1 MSTAEPDE
9 TVSTTAARDR
19 FADILNRAAY
29 GKERVVMTRR
39 GRPLVAVVPRSR
51 TSGRLEALEDE
62 RDAEEV
68 RRRREAWERAGR
80 PSVSIEDV
88 AARRGVDLA
97 AADED

>member
-9 TVSTTAARDR
+9 TISTTAARDR

-29 GKERVVMTRR
+29 GKERVVLTRR
-39 GRPLVAVVPRSR
+39 GRPLVAVVPIEDVE
-51 TSGRLEALEDE
+51 RLEVLEDE

-80 PSVSIEDV
+80 PSIPIEDV
-88 AARRGVDLA
+88 AARHGVDLA

>member
-9 TVSTTAARDR
+9 TISTTAARDR

-29 GKERVVMTRR
+29 GKERVVLTRR
-39 GRPLVAVVPRSR
+39 GRPLVAVVPIEDVE
-51 TSGRLEALEDE
+51 RLEALEDE

-88 AARRGVDLA
+88 AARHGVDLA

>member
-9 TVSTTAARDR
+9 TISTTAARDR

-29 GKERVVMTRR
+29 GKERVVLTRR
-39 GRPLVAVVPRSR
+39 GRPLVAVVPIEDVA
-51 TSGRLEALEDE
+51 RLEALEDE

-88 AARRGVDLA
+88 AARHGVDLA

>member
-9 TVSTTAARDR
+9 TISTTAARDR

-29 GKERVVMTRR
+29 GKERVVLTRR
-39 GRPLVAVVPRSR
+39 GRPLVAVVPIEDVE
-51 TSGRLEALEDE
+51 RLEALEDE

-80 PSVSIEDV
+80 PSISIEDV
-88 AARRGVDLA
+88 AARHGVDLA

>member
-9 TVSTTAARDR
+9 TISTTAARDR

-29 GKERVVMTRR
+29 GKERVVLTRR
-39 GRPLVAVVPRSR
+39 GRPLVAVVPIEDVE
-51 TSGRLEALEDE
+51 RLEALEDE

-88 AARRGVDLA
+88 AARHGVELA